1 MTNSPVLQF
10 FKKLPALFFV
20 LVFFLLACNDSAQPD
35 TRDTITS
42 GTIHIS
48 VDETFRPVIDS
59 QIKVFESQFPKAK
72 IIVHYK
78 SEAECLR
85 DLNEDSIRMVIVT
98 RGLTDQEE
106 KILTDTLSFQPVF
119 GPIAF
124 DAIAVITNNQS
135 KDTAFTME
143 DIRSMVK
150 GTSGYKY
157 KVLLDGMS
165 ATSTVRYVVDSLLRG
180 APLSKN
186 IVAAKNSEGVIELV
200 SNNTDVI
207 GLIGVSW
214 IGNKDDPQQSTFLQK
229 VKIAAIECN
238 GCQGT
243 YVKPYQA
250 NIALAR
256 YPMIRPL
263 FYILK
268 ENYQGLGSGF
278 KNFLIYEKGQLIF
291 KRAYLLPSRMRFEVR
306 DMQISE

>member
-1 MTNSPVLQF
+1 MTKNRALQF
-10 FKKLPALFFV
+10 FRKLPAFSIV
-20 LVFFLLACNDSAQPD
+20 LVIFLQACNSPTPPD
-35 TRDTITS
+35 TRDTTTR

-59 QIKVFESQFPKAK
+59 QIKVFESQYPDAK

-78 SEAECLR
+78 PEAECLR
-85 DLNEDSIRMVIVT
+85 DLNKDSIRMVIVT

-106 KILTDTLSFQPVF
+106 RILTDTLSFKPSYGV
-119 GPIAF
+119 IAF

-135 KDTAFTME
+135 LDTAFTME
-143 DIRSMVK
+143 DIRSMLK

-157 KVLLDGMS
+157 KVLLDGTT

-180 APLSKN
+180 SPLTQN
-186 IVAAKNSEGVIELV
+186 IVAAKNSEGVV
-200 SNNTDVI
+200 DQVAGNTEVI

-214 IGNKDDPQQSTFLQK
+214 IGNKDDPQQTSFLQK
-229 VKIAAIECN
+229 VKIAAVECT

-250 NIALAR
+250 NIQLGR

-263 FYILK
+263 YYILK
-268 ENYQGLGSGF
+268 ENYEGLGSGL
-278 KNFLIYEKGQLIF
+278 KNFLI
-291 KRAYLLPSRMRFEVR
+291 
-306 DMQISE
+306 